1 MIFLFSD
8 LKFSWWPVRSSL
20 LDLTGK
26 KSNSV
31 IAVTRDKVI
40 VFSVGVGGEICGD
53 DLVNITG
60 TGENWGG
67 ETSWRWYTQ
76 CDKHVFLLSPCPSG
90 AVVQLVDSSLLHLVL
105 KDDQASL
112 QPTFVQFPA
121 LCSPFIWTVHCVL
134 GQQGA
139 GQQHHVLAIRGHRVL
154 VVTCAY
160 GDRLGVRYMTNMLK
174 LFYLPIIPFYKSV
187 LPTIVCSLPY

>member
-90 AVVQLVDSSLLHLVL
+90 AVVQLVDGSLLHLVL

-112 QPTFVQFPA
+112 QPTLSSFQPFA
-121 LCSPFIWTVHCVL
+121 LLSYGLSIVYL
-134 GQQGA
+134 DNKE
-139 GQQHHVLAIRGHRVL
+139 LASNI
-154 VVTCAY
+154 T
-160 GDRLGVRYMTNMLK
+160 
-174 LFYLPIIPFYKSV
+174 
-187 LPTIVCSLPY
+187 SLQSEAIGCWW